1 MPYTPV
7 ELRHIRVSRSLL
19 GYNRSMIEQMIEEV
33 AESFETAWRERGE
46 LADRVEALDDQIVE
60 LRRREELLTH
70 TLVAAEQTASEVRD
84 RARRTADRMLA
95 DAEQERRAIILS
107 AQVQREALLVESR
120 RIEAMLRAALSMI
133 ESDAAPASPAPSPP
147 ESSAPQPSGNP
158 PEQVERNP
166 GQARLDWGP
175 FVPDIA
181 PGSTPLEPRLPESE
195 EVGWPAEDADEFGAV
210 ILPPP
215 IESSE
220 PDETIERRPF
230 LRRIAGEGGRTFDW
244 GG

>member
-19 GYNRSMIEQMIEEV
+19 GYNRAMVEQMIEEV
-33 AESFETAWRERGE
+33 ADSFETAWRERGQ
-46 LADRVEALDDQIVE
+46 LADRVEALDEQIVE

-84 RARRTADRMLA
+84 QARRTADRMLA

-107 AQVQREALLVESR
+107 AQVQREALLLESR
-120 RIEAMLRAALSMI
+120 RIEAMLRAALGMVEPETTP
-133 ESDAAPASPAPSPP
+133 ESVAPSAPDARAPEPAAPA
-147 ESSAPQPSGNP
+147 
-158 PEQVERNP
+158 QVERKP

-175 FVPDIA
+175 FVPDLDAA
-181 PGSTPLEPRLPESE
+181 PRPVEPRLPASDD
-195 EVGWPAEDADEFGAV
+195 VGWPPPDADEPGAV
-210 ILPPP
+210 ILPPAIDFP
-215 IESSE
+215 E
-220 PDETIERRPF
+220 PDATIERRPF
-230 LRRIAGEGGRTFDW
+230 LRRMAGDGRRTFDW